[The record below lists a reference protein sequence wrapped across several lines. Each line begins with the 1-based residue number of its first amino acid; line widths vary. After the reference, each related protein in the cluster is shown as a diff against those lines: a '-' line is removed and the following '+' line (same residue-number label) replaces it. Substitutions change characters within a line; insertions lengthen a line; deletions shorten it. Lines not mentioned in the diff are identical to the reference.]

1 MREALYETFHK
12 TSPLGISFAWFTSS
26 GGHHPL
32 HWHDE
37 VEILYPLSGKA
48 DIVIDGV
55 QHDLLKRHLLVV
67 ESGQIHSTHSNSN
80 SAMFLCIH
88 ISKSQLKEYL
98 PQIENLRIHC
108 IPSDVPDSKFQQYL
122 DLCRM
127 LDDLTRL
134 YMKDSPSFYMEADGV
149 ILQLCARLFENF
161 SVSILPSS
169 SSLSVTSAD
178 RIRKVID
185 YVEAHFQEQFS
196 LNDAASILSFSREYF
211 CRFFKKN
218 MGISFLQY
226 VNETRIS
233 HIYYDLTHTDLP
245 ISEIMEN
252 NGFTNQKLFNR
263 MFKQLYNGT
272 PSEIRKQQKNEG
284 HFVKSSLFSQ
294 VSELLPSEEKSIST

>member
-1 MREALYETFHK
+1 MPEVLYETFHK
-12 TSPLGISFAWFTSS
+12 TSPLGISFAWFTNS

-37 VEILYPLSGKA
+37 VEMLYPLSGKA
-48 DIVIDGV
+48 DIIIDGV
-55 QHDLLKRHLLVV
+55 RHDLLKRHLLVV
-67 ESGQIHSTHSNSN
+67 ESGQIHSTHSDSN

-88 ISKSQLKEYL
+88 ISKSRLKDYL
-98 PQIENLRIHC
+98 PEIENLRIHC
-108 IPSDVPDSKFQQYL
+108 IPGDIPDTKFQQYL

-134 YMKDSPSFYMEADGV
+134 YVRDSSSFYMEADGV
-149 ILQLCARLFENF
+149 ILQLCAKLFEYF
-161 SVSILPSS
+161 SVNILPSS
-169 SSLSVTSAD
+169 SSVDVTSAD
-178 RIRKVID
+178 RIREVIA
-185 YVEAHFQEQFS
+185 YVETHFQEQFS
-196 LNDAASILSFSREYF
+196 LNDAASMLGFSREYF

-252 NGFTNQKLFNR
+252 NGFTNQKLFNKL
-263 MFKQLYNGT
+263 FKQLYNAT
-272 PSEIRKQQKNEG
+272 PSEIRKKNTKESY
-284 HFVKSSLFSQ
+284 FTNSTLISQ
-294 VSELLPSEEKSIST
+294 LEEKSTP

>member
-1 MREALYETFHK
+1 MLEALYETFHK
-12 TSPLGISFAWFTSS
+12 TSPLGISFAWFTNS

-37 VEILYPLSGKA
+37 MEMLYPLSGKA
-48 DIVIDGV
+48 DIIIDGV
-55 QHDLLKRHLLVV
+55 RYDLLKRHLLVV
-67 ESGQIHSTHSNSN
+67 ESGQIHSTHSDTN

-88 ISKSQLKEYL
+88 ISKLRLKDYL
-98 PQIENLRIHC
+98 PEIENLRIHC
-108 IPSDVPDSKFQQYL
+108 IPGQISDSKFQQYL

-134 YMKDSPSFYMEADGV
+134 YVRDSSSFYMEANGV
-149 ILQLCARLFENF
+149 ILQLCAKLFEYF
-161 SVSILPSS
+161 SVNILPSS
-169 SSLSVTSAD
+169 SSINDTSAD
-178 RIRKVID
+178 RIREMIT
-185 YVEAHFQEQFS
+185 YVETHFREPFS
-196 LNDAASILSFSREYF
+196 LNDAASMLGFSREYF
-211 CRFFKKN
+211 CRFFKKY

-233 HIYYDLTHTDLP
+233 HIYYDLTHTNLP

-272 PSEIRKQQKNEG
+272 PSEIRKQKKIEG
-284 HFVKSSLFSQ
+284 QFVKSSLFSQ
-294 VSELLPSEEKSIST
+294 VSELLPPEEKSIST